1 MPRVRVPRFHVGGR
15 PPGAYPAPVDQ
26 FWSIISHPVAIGL
39 ALGLLVAAFTW
50 KSGLTARRAL
60 RREVA
65 RLEQAQAELQG
76 HLNTQLKISATGSRQ
91 VLAELEELR
100 RQNENLRVNLA
111 QFQQKPGRAE
121 IRQLHILEAAARRM
135 RERAPG
141 FAPAWEQA
149 LLDHPRYSPPLRQW
163 RERRAISRKAKV
175 SAVLAMSAGVGFT
188 WLTVGWPWVLISVAV
203 LVIAG
208 SWIWTRAE

>member
-1 MPRVRVPRFHVGGR
+1 MPRFRVPRFHVGGR

-149 LLDHPRYSPPLRQW
+149 LREAEEESQQAEGGLRKLV
-163 RERRAISRKAKV
+163 RRVMPAIGMGSAAAEERD
-175 SAVLAMSAGVGFT
+175 AV
-188 WLTVGWPWVLISVAV
+188 
-203 LVIAG
+203 
-208 SWIWTRAE
+208 AEKDA